1 MREMRSRAG
10 SLRDD
15 NVRQLCDSFCRGER
29 LFAREW
35 ISVQAK
41 GMTEEALIRISLSDD
56 IPSRHP
62 DNAPGQ
68 DHGLSLLVS
77 EASSRICFFSAF

>member
-1 MREMRSRAG
+1 M
-10 SLRDD
+10 
-15 NVRQLCDSFCRGER
+15 
-29 LFAREW
+29 
-35 ISVQAK
+35 QAK

-68 DHGLSLLVS
+68 DLGHNSF
-77 EASSRICFFSAF
+77 I